1 MLKVEA
7 SRSHHGLTTAVAK
20 LPALG
25 EYRRTSA
32 AATMS
37 AATYLEFGDGVLAR
51 ISLGV
56 FRPENPAP
64 TFLHPRIATPIG
76 EHPMVGIFD
85 DHIKSRLIQEFA
97 AANWSHIT
105 VVRLGYPS
113 QEQSQCPATILV
125 AVRPNTLDADGAAE
139 MLRST
144 AQWLYAFPAL
154 HDVAI
159 EVIEADVVPHSG
171 NTSDDSNHPTL
182 SVYDNASDDF
192 KCPTIGID
200 GKLPNLGYC
209 FEDAFRDVPAIGASL
224 GIQHAN
230 QSGTLGGYLALR
242 TMGRCEYMALTCHHV
257 LSGMVIPLQSPR
269 LTFTNPQRWPNW
281 HISTR

>member
-1 MLKVEA
+1 MSDPSQA
-7 SRSHHGLTTAVAK
+7 I
-20 LPALG
+20 LG
-25 EYRRTSA
+25 CSA
-32 AATMS
+32 PIIHQHRGGISDSDIVPRAPLAATMS
-37 AATYLEFGDGVLAR
+37 TATHLEFGDGVLAR

-76 EHPMVGIFD
+76 EHPIVGIFD
-85 DHIKSRLIQEFA
+85 DHIRSRLIQEFA

-105 VVRLGYPS
+105 VVRLGYPG
-113 QEQSQCPATILV
+113 QGQSQCPATILV

-139 MLRST
+139 ILRST

-159 EVIEADVVPHSG
+159 EVIQADVVPHSG
-171 NTSDDSNHPTL
+171 NTSDDS
-182 SVYDNASDDF
+182 

-200 GKLPNLGYC
+200 GKLPTLGYC
-209 FEDAFRDVPAIGASL
+209 FEDAFRDVPAIGTSL
-224 GIQHAN
+224 GVQHSN
-230 QSGTLGGYLALR
+230 KSGTLGGYLALR
-242 TMGRCEYMALTCHHV
+242 TMERCEYMALTCHHV
-257 LSGMVIPLQSPR
+257 RAQRYVIPLQSPR
-269 LTFTNPQRWPNW
+269 LTFTNSQRWPNW